1 MEATLPKDAHERR
14 RGFSLR
20 QQLRV
25 LTPVLLL
32 WLIGL
37 CVLLIARV
45 QTVAPLEH
53 LFLDPTSITG
63 SPWYTGA
70 LSNLGILVWSAGAV
84 FAVCGA
90 WIAQFTGRRQAASF
104 LAVGA
109 AVTLVLV
116 IDDVFNLHSGPLKQ
130 ALGVSKTTAQLVIVL
145 PAIVWLVAYLPDIRR
160 TRVAL
165 IVAALASLAGSV
177 VVDTLFSGFSGFSGF
192 WGTSSE
198 TVLFIEDGMKF
209 LGILAWSQYFAITS
223 KDIAASAIGRQT
235 GVETTT
241 LPESVDEP
249 DDNPVD
255 QRDGGSDV
263 YQAAA

>member
-1 MEATLPKDAHERR
+1 MEATLLKDAHERR

-20 QQLRV
+20 QQLRAI
-25 LTPVLLL
+25 TPVLLL

-90 WIAQFTGRRQAASF
+90 WIARYTGRRQAARF
-104 LAVGA
+104 LAMGS
-109 AVTLVLV
+109 AVTMVLVL
-116 IDDVFNLHSGPLKQ
+116 DDVFNLHSGPLKQ
-130 ALGVSKTTAQLVIVL
+130 ALGVSKTTAQFMIVL
-145 PAIVWLVAYLPDIRR
+145 PAVLWLVAYLPDIRR
-160 TRVAL
+160 TRAAL

-177 VVDTLFSGFSGFSGF
+177 LVDTLFSGFSGL
-192 WGTSSE
+192 SSE
-198 TVLFIEDGMKF
+198 TVLLIEDGMKF

-223 KDIAASAIGRQT
+223 KDIAASAIGGQT
-235 GVETTT
+235 GVGITT
-241 LPESVDEP
+241 LPESVD
-249 DDNPVD
+249 DPVD
-255 QRDGGSDV
+255 QRDGESDV